1 MFDFQLIDG
10 IHVHL
15 KPSLEITPLKLSA
28 WYNKLL
34 FCNDPRANWVLD
46 GLANGFKVGFS
57 GGQLTSATQNMHSAC
72 SHPEIVDDYYL
83 KELKRGSI
91 AGPFNALPSPSLY
104 INRFG
109 LIPKSEPNQWKMI
122 IDLSFPA
129 GASVDDFIPGIVV
142 SVKYASVDDAIGFI
156 IKCGRGTL
164 MAKFDIKSAYRILPI
179 HPSQRFL
186 FSMHWKRQFFI
197 DLCLAFG
204 LRLACKIFSDLADIL
219 QWILQNWALIEF
231 LLHYLNDFF
240 VTGPPESD
248 ICQNNSSKAEM
259 LCAELGVPLAEEK
272 TVGPSNVITFLGIEL
287 NSIKFEAR
295 LPQDKLLKA
304 KQSVKF

>member
-1 MFDFQLIDG
+1 MNLCSTFGLDG

-15 KPSLEITPLKLSA
+15 KSPLEITSLKFSA

-46 GLANGFKVGFS
+46 GLANCFKVGFS

-72 SHPEIVDDYYL
+72 SHPEIVDDYLL

-91 AGPFNALPSPSLY
+91 AGPFNALLSPSLH

-109 LIPKSEPNQWKMI
+109 LIRKSEPNQWRMI

-129 GASVDDFIPGIVV
+129 GASVNDFIPGVEV

-156 IKCGRGTL
+156 IKCGRGAL

-186 FSMHWKRQFFI
+186 FGMHWKRQFFI

-204 LRLACKIFSDLADIL
+204 LRSACRIFSDFADIL
-219 QWILQNWALIEF
+219 QM
-231 LLHYLNDFF
+231 D
-240 VTGPPESD
+240 PP
-248 ICQNNSSKAEM
+248 K
-259 LCAELGVPLAEEK
+259 LG
-272 TVGPSNVITFLGIEL
+272 TNRISFT
-287 NSIKFEAR
+287 
-295 LPQDKLLKA
+295 LPR
-304 KQSVKF
+304 